1 MHLKRGQLPI
11 LIFNIV
17 YLLIATFFFLS
28 KENYEFIL
36 YIGVIVLLFV
46 LILATNKKV
55 NYPNFVL
62 WGLTLWGMMHMAGG
76 GLKLP
81 NGEVL
86 YALILIPISK
96 SYGIFRYDQLVHI
109 FGFGIATLIMYILL
123 KPLLRKDI
131 KKFTALSIIIVMA
144 GFGVGALNE
153 MIEFLATVF
162 TPQTGVGG
170 YINTS
175 LDLVADLI
183 GAVLAL
189 ILIRVKKL

>member
-1 MHLKRGQLPI
+1 MVVSLVL
-11 LIFNIV
+11 V
-17 YLLIATFFFLS
+17 V
-28 KENYEFIL
+28 IL
-36 YIGVIVLLFV
+36 Y
-46 LILATNKKV
+46 TNKEV

-62 WGLTLWGMMHMAGG
+62 WGLTLWGIIHMLGG
-76 GLKLP
+76 GLRLS

-86 YALILIPISK
+86 YSLILIPISK
-96 SYGIFRYDQLVHI
+96 SYGIFRYDQLVHV
-109 FGFGIATLIMYILL
+109 FGFGIATLIMYVLL
-123 KPLLRKDI
+123 KPLLKKDI
-131 KKFTALSIIIVMA
+131 KKFTALSIIIIMA

-183 GAVLAL
+183 GAILAL
-189 ILIRVKKL
+189 IIIRVKSL